1 MYSWQRVRW
10 IKWPY
15 VTSCNNLQQGLLT
28 LIVGQANSSNYN
40 KKPRGCWP
48 RLDKLFPAVIFDAIM
63 RSELNVF
70 CIVYLFW
77 KFGPRYDWTWVYFA
91 YDWGLCLPLCASR
104 KKECFFTRSKWI
116 TTLTRLMRIFNA
128 ALVVRHRFK
137 QSWYMGMRHVRF
149 ANQTL
154 WNAAREILVARIIIS
169 PSAINEPNKNPRT
182 MLVGMKINARFF

>member
-1 MYSWQRVRW
+1 
-10 IKWPY
+10 
-15 VTSCNNLQQGLLT
+15 
-28 LIVGQANSSNYN
+28 
-40 KKPRGCWP
+40 
-48 RLDKLFPAVIFDAIM
+48 
-63 RSELNVF
+63 
-70 CIVYLFW
+70 
-77 KFGPRYDWTWVYFA
+77 
-91 YDWGLCLPLCASR
+91 
-104 KKECFFTRSKWI
+104 
-116 TTLTRLMRIFNA
+116 MRIFNA